1 MGVWWCVWCGAL
13 RYTTKE
19 TSNNKKRLFGMN
31 VQLEKIKILNS
42 K

>member
-1 MGVWWCVWCGAL
+1 MWWCGVWWCGAL

-19 TSNNKKRLFGMN
+19 TSNKKKRLFLIIERIKN
-31 VQLEKIKILNS
+31 IKIANS